1 MTQDQNT
8 KINADLLCG
17 IDNKELVDVP
27 APRCQ
32 LHRAVVKPLLELCD
46 AARNAGFDLQV
57 ASSYRAFDRQ
67 LHIWNSKASGRR
79 PVLDTAG
86 QALDITDLS
95 ERELVFAILR
105 WSALPGA
112 SRHHWGTDLDVY
124 DRSLIGEDY
133 VVQLTVD
140 ETCGGGP
147 FAAFHV
153 WLSRELEKN
162 NRGFYRP
169 YAVDLGGVS
178 PEPWH
183 LSYAP
188 LANSYARQLT
198 EAVLREHIVASD
210 ILLKQT
216 ILDNLAEIY
225 QRFICVPPGHV

>member
-27 APRCQ
+27 SPHCQ
-32 LHRAVVKPLLELCD
+32 LHRAVVKPLLKLCD

-67 LHIWNSKASGRR
+67 LHIWNSKACGQR

-86 QALDITDLS
+86 QPLDIARLS

-133 VVQLTVD
+133 VVQLTVA
-140 ETCGGGP
+140 ETCGDGP
-147 FAAFHV
+147 FAAFHA
-153 WLSRELEKN
+153 WLSKELEEN
-162 NRGFYRP
+162 NPGFYRP

-188 LANSYARQLT
+188 LANSYAQQLT
-198 EAVLREHIVASD
+198 ETVLREHIMASD
-210 ILLKQT
+210 MLLKQT

>member
-1 MTQDQNT
+1 MAQDQTT
-8 KINADLLCG
+8 KIDADLLCG
-17 IDNKELVDVP
+17 IDNRELVDVP
-27 APRCQ
+27 SPRCQ
-32 LHRAVVKPLLELCD
+32 LHRTVVKPLLELCD

-57 ASSYRAFDRQ
+57 ASSYRGFDRQ
-67 LHIWNSKASGRR
+67 LHIWNCKACGQR

-86 QALDITDLS
+86 QPLDIARLS

-133 VVQLTVD
+133 VVQLTVA
-140 ETCGGGP
+140 ETCGEGP

-153 WLSRELEKN
+153 WLSKELEKN

-169 YAVDLGGVS
+169 YAIDSGGVS

-188 LANSYARQLT
+188 LANSYAQQLT
-198 EAVLREHIVASD
+198 ETVLREHIMASD

-225 QRFICVPPGHV
+225 QRFVCIPPGHV